1 MIYWILLPF
10 VNTVGNIKYLYDHC
24 TSRKTQAKERQLQ
37 YPKSCV
43 VTFIQLWPNFCQ
55 SVWCSRVRPGQRGWV
70 EQHHSL
76 QGEGSSPYIVIILY
90 SPSHLL
96 GATTVVFFFL
106 IKTTQVYWVGIPS
119 VLVLSQGVGTPK
131 PYFINALYLFT
142 STFPLPPPSP
152 KDNVNMEFLKPS
164 RAF

>member
-106 IKTTQVYWVGIPS
+106 SKQLKYIGLEYQVYWYCPK
-119 VLVLSQGVGTPK
+119 VLGHLSPILLMH
-131 PYFINALYLFT
+131 YISSLLHFLYH
-142 STFPLPPPSP
+142 LPPQRTMWIWNS
-152 KDNVNMEFLKPS
+152 
-164 RAF
+164 